1 MQEMIVVKE
10 LLDLALG
17 EGRTTLSEA
26 ESKRILSHH
35 GIPFVEEAVAAS
47 EEEAVAEA
55 RKMGYPS
62 VVKGLGAK
70 LAHKTERGLVK
81 VNLRSDDDI
90 RRAFREVK
98 DAAGDDWEACLVQP
112 QIDGR
117 REFLAGMFRD
127 PQFGPCIMFGLGGV
141 LAEALNDTALRIAPL
156 NKSQARAMIH
166 EIRAVKLLGAFRGD
180 AAVDSEQLIDVLM
193 GLSRLAREYPDIAE
207 VDINPLIVKP
217 DGSLCAVDAL
227 VVLNKSVGREN
238 NPAVDVQQIRK
249 ALDAM
254 ANAQSVAVVGATSA
268 VRGGFLGIFG
278 CMRHFGYGGRLY
290 PVNPKADVID
300 GLKAYPNL
308 IALPEKVDLVILA
321 VPARAVPDALKDCIA
336 SGNHNVHIFTAG
348 FKESEEEGGAER
360 QKEIETIARDGS
372 LHVVGPN
379 CMGWYVP
386 SRKMLTWNAAPASA
400 GPVSMISQS
409 GGNAQEFTH
418 HAARAHRVYFNK
430 VISYGNGLTLDST
443 DFLDY
448 LAHDDTT
455 SLVTLYVEGVRD
467 GERFLEVMRQAARRK
482 PVIIMKGGMTESG
495 ARAASSH
502 TGALAGASRVWEA
515 FFRQSGAVRAESLEE
530 MADIA
535 AAFHYL
541 KEAPGRRLGVISV
554 GGGQAVAVADTCA
567 QAGMELPVFSPATVE
582 KIRAFIPPE
591 GNMIRNPIDS
601 YLAFM
606 RLEYVGKIFDI
617 LAQSGEV
624 DNVIVSLPLDWLYR
638 EEAQGNFIEIIAR
651 YLAGEGR
658 THLRGLPLMV
668 AWRQYQDSEDFRQM
682 RCRMEDILLAAGI
695 PVYEGLTRAVRA
707 LSKLERYSSFV
718 KAGQS

>member
-1 MQEMIVVKE
+1 MQNMIGVKA
-10 LLDLALG
+10 LLDGARKQN
-17 EGRTTLSEA
+17 RTALSEV
-26 ESKRILSHH
+26 ESRNILSCC
-35 GIPFVEEAVAAS
+35 GIPVVEDAVVS
-47 EEEAVAEA
+47 TEEQAVAEA
-55 RKMGYPS
+55 LKTGFP
-62 VVKGLGAK
+62 VVMKGVGAT
-70 LAHKTERGLVK
+70 LTHKTERGLVK
-81 VNLRSDDDI
+81 VNLGSEDAV
-90 RRAFREVK
+90 RRAFHEIK
-98 DAAGDDWEACLVQP
+98 DAAGEEWEACLVQP
-112 QIDGR
+112 QIEGR

-127 PQFGPCIMFGLGGV
+127 PQFGPCILFGLGGV
-141 LAEALNDTALRIAPL
+141 LTEALNDTALRIAPL
-156 NKSQARAMIH
+156 SKSQACAMIH
-166 EIRAVKLLGAFRGD
+166 EIRAVKLLGAFRGE
-180 AAVDSEQLIDVLM
+180 AAVDGDQLIDVLM
-193 GLSRLAREYPDIAE
+193 GLSRLALEYPDIAE
-207 VDINPLIVKP
+207 VDINPLIAKA
-217 DGSLCAVDAL
+217 DGGLCAVDAL
-227 VVLNKSVGREN
+227 VVLNDGAKHEN
-238 NPAVDVQQIRK
+238 ERASDVLQIRK
-249 ALDAM
+249 SLDAM

-278 CMRHFGYGGRLY
+278 CMRSFGYEGRLY

-300 GLKAYPNL
+300 GLKCYPNL
-308 IALPEKVDLVILA
+308 VSLPEKVDLVILA

-336 SGNHNVHIFTAG
+336 SGNPNVHIFTAG

-360 QKEIETIARDGS
+360 QREIEQTARNGS

-386 SRKMLTWNAAPASA
+386 SRKMLTWNAAPALS

-418 HAARAHRVYFNK
+418 HAARAHRIYFNK

-448 LAHDDTT
+448 LAHDDST
-455 SLVTLYVEGVRD
+455 SLVAMYVEGVRD
-467 GERFLEVMRQAARRK
+467 GKRFLDVMREAVLRK

-515 FFRQSGAVRAESLEE
+515 LFRQSGAVRAESLEE
-530 MADIA
+530 MADIT

-541 KEAPGRRLGVISV
+541 KATHGRRVGVISV
-554 GGGQAVAVADTCA
+554 GGGQAVAVADTCS

-617 LAQSGEV
+617 LAESHEV

-658 THLRGLPLMV
+658 AHLPGLPLMV
-668 AWRQYQDSEDFRQM
+668 AWRQYQDSEDFRRM
-682 RCRMEDILLAAGI
+682 RCRMEDILLEARI
-695 PVYEGLTRAVRA
+695 PVDRKSV
-707 LSKLERYSSFV
+707 V
-718 KAGQS
+718 